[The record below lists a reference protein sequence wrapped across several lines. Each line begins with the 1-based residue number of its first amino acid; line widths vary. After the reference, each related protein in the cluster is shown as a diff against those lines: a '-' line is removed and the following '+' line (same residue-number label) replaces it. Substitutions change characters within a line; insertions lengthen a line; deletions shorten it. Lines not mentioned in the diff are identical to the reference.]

1 MPRKEIVEDM
11 QVMRR
16 KPGVSSAAREQLMD
30 EALKREYIVWKKGI
44 ECYKPFITQ
53 DSVRS

>member
-1 MPRKEIVEDM
+1 
-11 QVMRR
+11 MRR